1 MGERKRVTSNIVA
14 VVETTVD
21 GAEGATS
28 NGGLDDELGG
38 IDLPLLPFFL
48 DRLSVIDNINNI
60 TITTTIKTI
69 AVGEVVFVNKS
80 IFFFLLVLL
89 HGPRPVE
96 MSLKLFVQAFEIN
109 LIRTNKPITAFL
121 HLFVCVCERDRERE
135 RERERSKQS

>member
-48 DRLSVIDNINNI
+48 DRLSGIDNINNI

-69 AVGEVVFVNKS
+69 AVGEVVVNKS

-121 HLFVCVCERDRERE
+121 HLCVCERERKRERD
-135 RERERSKQS
+135 QSRVN